1 MTQKQFKEALLRGQ
15 GRCLQAAK
23 SNPTKYYSIVLWACS
38 HAVAFDAQ
46 CEGTRAWFVYQ
57 LISFYEER
65 EPFLK
70 AAISSLQKAK
80 SNGGWKVLYLA
91 ELLYHFASDGDL
103 SAEAALWDKYEKLYH
118 SLLNKKKIPEGIFP
132 ERDDYAMLC
141 QVLAVSKAAMV
152 RIAEDIGRLYL
163 MKDFYDGYDF
173 DWLFDTKA
181 KQYMVTLKKRAQK
194 SANVSAYLQYG
205 EANEEEDAQRKQNR
219 RAAPERY
226 MQGRR
231 LSVWLRNMAD
241 AETVQK
247 YADAYLEQEDPIK
260 RANALMAFC
269 RCPFPGDPEPILQ
282 DAQSDCEPLRDAAWD
297 ALENIRHPSVRAF
310 ALEQLPYGAEKVVP
324 ILILNYKPT
333 DEEMLVKLIKSVPVD
348 FECNTNWHGIHS
360 DILAMED
367 HKLKAPPALLW
378 HIYETTYCSCC
389 REYALLQMGK
399 RRLLSA
405 EILEECLLDSND
417 DIRKYAAKCLTRRH
431 RKEQL

>member
-1 MTQKQFKEALLRGQ
+1 MTQAQFKEALLRGQ
-15 GRCLQAAK
+15 GRCLQAAQ
-23 SNPTKYYSIVLWACS
+23 SNPGKYYGTILWACS
-38 HAVAFDAQ
+38 HTVAFDAQ

-118 SLLNKKKIPEGIFP
+118 SLLNKKKIPVGIFS

-181 KQYMVTLKKRAQK
+181 KRYMGTLKKQAQK